1 MKIDNKNVAVAMMWS
16 LLATAG
22 SAQAQVL
29 LKDVSEIA
37 GEWVLESVAPALEKP
52 RVPENRVW
60 EFRSDGTLKTSGF
73 NRHFNRDDVQQ
84 FTFKVADGIIKA
96 DNPGRPGRTTDY
108 KVYEKTNDSMILQ
121 GGLEGFYF
129 FKKK

>member
-1 MKIDNKNVAVAMMWS
+1 MNIDNNKVAAAMVFLM
-16 LLATAG
+16 LGTA
-22 SAQAQVL
+22 SARAEVL

-37 GEWVLESVAPALEKP
+37 GEWLLESVAPALNKP
-52 RVPENRVW
+52 KVPENRIW
-60 EFRSDGTLKTSGF
+60 EFRTDGTLKTSGF
-73 NRHFNRDDVQQ
+73 NRHFNREDEQQ

>member
-1 MKIDNKNVAVAMMWS
+1 MKIDNKNVAAAMLFLS
-16 LLATAG
+16 LGAA
-22 SAQAQVL
+22 SAQAEVV

-37 GEWVLESVAPALEKP
+37 GEWVLESVAPALGKP
-52 RVPENRVW
+52 KVPENRVW
-60 EFRSDGTLKTSGF
+60 EFRADGTLKTSGF
-73 NRHFNRDDVQQ
+73 NRHFNREDEQQ

>member
-1 MKIDNKNVAVAMMWS
+1 MKIEKNNIAAAIM
-16 LLATAG
+16 LLFLISFSAG
-22 SAQAQVL
+22 AQVL
-29 LKDVSEIA
+29 LKDISDIA
-37 GEWVLESVAPALEKP
+37 GVWILESVAPGLDKP
-52 RVPENRVW
+52 RIEENRTW
-60 EFRSDGTLKTSGF
+60 EFRSDGTLTTSGF
-73 NRHFNRDDVQQ
+73 NRHFNREDEQH

-108 KVYEKTNDSMILQ
+108 KVYERTEGSMILQ

>member
-1 MKIDNKNVAVAMMWS
+1 MKIDNKNVAAAMMFF
-16 LLATAG
+16 LLTTAG
-22 SAQAQVL
+22 VVQAQVL

-37 GEWVLESVAPALEKP
+37 GEWVLESVAPALGKP
-52 RVPENRVW
+52 KVPENRIW
-60 EFRSDGTLKTSGF
+60 EFRPDGTLKTSGF
-73 NRHFNRDDVQQ
+73 NRHFNREDEQQ
-84 FTFKVADGIIKA
+84 FKFKVADGIIKA